1 MEPKL
6 NKIEKLC
13 FAVICTSF
21 LITAVIIFES
31 YRSW

>member
-1 MEPKL
+1 MELRL

-21 LITAVIIFES
+21 LITAVIIFDS